1 MGRFTIIPKSTFDE
15 LQMDAGILLNN
26 FNPDNPNVTDA
37 DIITATTG
45 GFTVNA
51 KPTFSDLGSDV
62 DNCPENTKELKHLD
76 SWEVTV
82 GFTALDTS
90 ASVLKL
96 ALGCAD
102 IDSGNSAKVAPRKDL
117 SQSDFS
123 DIWWVGDKADGGFV
137 AVKLINALSTDGLSL
152 KTTKNGKGN
161 LSVTLT
167 GHVSINEQTK
177 MPIEFYSTG
186 SEDSV
191 SISLDKSSASVAVRS
206 TVAITATKNP
216 ADATIAWS
224 SSDENVAT
232 VSNGTVTGVS
242 AGLAVIVAKASYD
255 GAEAV
260 ASCTVAVTGGEG

>member
-1 MGRFTIIPKSTFDE
+1 MGRFTVIPQSTFDE
-15 LQMDAGILLNN
+15 LQMDAGILLKT
-26 FNPDNPNVTDA
+26 FNPANPSVQDE

-45 GFTVNA
+45 GFTVSA

-102 IDSGNSAKVAPRKDL
+102 IDSQDTSKVIPRKDL

-161 LSVTLT
+161 LSVTMT
-167 GHVSINEQTK
+167 GHVSLNDQTK
-177 MPIEFYSTG
+177 MPVEFYSM
-186 SEDSV
+186 
-191 SISLDKSSASVAVRS
+191 
-206 TVAITATKNP
+206 
-216 ADATIAWS
+216 
-224 SSDENVAT
+224 
-232 VSNGTVTGVS
+232 
-242 AGLAVIVAKASYD
+242 AG
-255 GAEAV
+255 EEE
-260 ASCTVAVTGGEG
+260 GGEG